1 MEPGESTIIPDLVE
15 RAVDLAR
22 LCRRYRVLRLDLF
35 GSASSSDYQPEH
47 SDLDFLVEFQPLPAG
62 VYADTYFG
70 LLEALE
76 ELFERPV
83 DLVVGSTIKNPYFRQ
98 SVEATRTL
106 VYEA

>member
-1 MEPGESTIIPDLVE
+1 M
-15 RAVDLAR
+15 
-22 LCRRYRVLRLDLF
+22 F
-35 GSASSSDYQPEH
+35 GSASSGHYLPEG

-83 DLVVGSTIKNPYFRQ
+83 DLVVGSTIKNPYFRL
-98 SVEATRTL
+98 SVEATRTP